1 MVLLYTHLSFL
12 TEVSILSIQR
22 LINALLAAG
31 LIYFVVWFI
40 SRVVEKKFGI
50 QDLHKQK
57 ALDKGFVATAVF
69 RGCFK
74 PNRAV
79 AGKLKNKRVV
89 LYDYEFGGRSY
100 QYKKYV
106 GVEETPLDTVSLY
119 FLKRPG
125 DAAEYGSIKGSR
137 TALLFFYILLVIL
150 FYFVIFANMFGAY
163 I

>member
-1 MVLLYTHLSFL
+1 M
-12 TEVSILSIQR
+12 SIQR

-31 LIYFVVWFI
+31 LIYFVLWFI
-40 SRVVEKKFGI
+40 SRIVEKKFGI
-50 QDLHKQK
+50 QDLYKQK
-57 ALDKGFVATAVF
+57 ALDKGFVVTAVF

-74 PNRAV
+74 PDRAI
-79 AGKLKNKRVV
+79 AGNLKDKRVA
-89 LYDYEFGGRSY
+89 LYDYEFGGHSY
-100 QYKKYV
+100 QYKKYIDM
-106 GVEETPLDTVSLY
+106 EETPFNTVTLY

-150 FYFVIFANMFGAY
+150 FYFVVFANMFGAY

>member
-1 MVLLYTHLSFL
+1 M
-12 TEVSILSIQR
+12 SIQR

-31 LIYFVVWFI
+31 LIYFVLWFI
-40 SRVVEKKFGI
+40 SRIVEKKFGI
-50 QDLHKQK
+50 QDLYKQK
-57 ALDKGFVATAVF
+57 ALGKGFVVTAVL

-74 PNRAV
+74 PDKAI
-79 AGKLKNKRVV
+79 AGKLKDKRVA
-89 LYDYEFGGRSY
+89 LYDYEFDGRSY
-100 QYKKYV
+100 QYKRRV
-106 GVEETPLDTVSLY
+106 DVEKTPSGTVSLY

-137 TALLFFYILLVIL
+137 TVLLVFYILLVIL